1 MSGIKAEILGT
12 GCKKCHQLE
21 ANMKE
26 ALTNLNLEGEV
37 NHITDPMQIAE
48 RGVMKTPALVIND
61 QVVTQGKV
69 LNSEEL
75 QPYLKG

>member
-1 MSGIKAEILGT
+1 MSAIKAEVLGT
-12 GCKKCHQLE
+12 GCKKCQQLE
-21 ANMKE
+21 ANVKA
-26 ALTNLNLEGEV
+26 ALTNLSLEGDV
-37 NHITDPMQIAE
+37 SHTTDPMQIAE

-69 LNSEEL
+69 LSAEEL

>member
-1 MSGIKAEILGT
+1 MSSIKAEVLGT
-12 GCKKCHQLE
+12 GCKKCQQLE
-21 ANMKE
+21 ANVKA

-37 NHITDPMQIAE
+37 LHITDTMKIAE

-69 LNSEEL
+69 LTSEEL

>member
-69 LNSEEL
+69 LTSEEL